1 MTTNTQLLPL
11 RPNRA
16 IVQRLG
22 AERYLLITLASFAAS
37 VILTRMFLAATGYPQ
52 IGGGGSLHIAHVLWG
67 GLLLFIGGLLPL
79 VLANSWAYTLA
90 AVLNGAGMGLFIDE
104 VGKFITQTNDY
115 FYPAAAPII
124 YAFFLLTV
132 MLYIYLRS
140 RKETDSRHEMY
151 QALHDLGEV
160 LDNDLDAD
168 ERLDLQNRLQ
178 RVVDQEPAGEL
189 GLLASSLLAFLYD
202 EALRMSVVRL
212 SFAER
217 LRNRVMEYGK
227 RVSRPLFRRLLI
239 VLLIGG
245 ALLGLSRAWGL
256 IYVAFTDKQ
265 VLDVVNDWLAAGRF
279 QSQSELR
286 WLFVRIALEGSFATL
301 LIVAGAL
308 LVLRWEKLA
317 TDLGAV
323 ALTMLLT
330 TVNLL
335 VFYFDQFQ
343 AVITALAQYAIL
355 ALLLAYRRL
364 YLQAETPL
372 PPEPKPGQW
381 DDDSIRE

>member
-1 MTTNTQLLPL
+1 MTMNTQLLPL

-52 IGGGGSLHIAHVLWG
+52 IGGGGNLHIAHVLWG

-79 VLANSWAYTLA
+79 VLANGWAYVLA
-90 AVLNGAGMGLFIDE
+90 AVFNGAGMGLFIDE
-104 VGKFITQTNDY
+104 VGKFITQNNDY
-115 FYPAAAPII
+115 FFPAAAPII

-132 MLYIYLRS
+132 MLYVYLRS

-168 ERLDLQNRLQ
+168 ERLSLQNRLQ
-178 RVVDQEPAGEL
+178 RVVDQEPASEL
-189 GLLASSLLAFLYD
+189 GLLASALLAFLYD
-202 EALRMSVVRL
+202 EALRLAAVRL

-217 LRNRVMEYGK
+217 MRNRVMDYGK
-227 RVSRPLFRRLLI
+227 RISQPLFRRLLV
-239 VLLIGG
+239 VLFIGG
-245 ALLGLSRAWGL
+245 AILGLSRAWGL
-256 IYVAFTDKQ
+256 IYVAFTDEQ

-279 QSQSELR
+279 QTEGELR

-301 LIVAGAL
+301 LIIAGIL
-308 LVLRWEKLA
+308 LVLRWDKLA
-317 TDLGAV
+317 IDLGAV
-323 ALTMLLT
+323 VLTMLLT

-335 VFYFDQFQ
+335 VFYFDQFL
-343 AVITALAQYAIL
+343 AVVTALGQYAIL
-355 ALLLAYRRL
+355 ALLLTYRKL
-364 YLQAETPL
+364 YLQAEAPPPL
-372 PPEPKPGQW
+372 AQKPSQW
-381 DDDSIRE
+381 DDDTIRD